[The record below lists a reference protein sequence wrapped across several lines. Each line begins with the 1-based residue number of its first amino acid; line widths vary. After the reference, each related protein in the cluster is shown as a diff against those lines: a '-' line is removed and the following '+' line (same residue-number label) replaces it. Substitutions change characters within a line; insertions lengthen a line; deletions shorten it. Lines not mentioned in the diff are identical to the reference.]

1 MKTLFILFQ
10 YLVPQHLLSRL
21 IGKFANARTPWLKN
35 LLIRRFILR
44 YGVNMQEAAEEN
56 PEHYACFNDFFTR
69 ELKPGVRPVD
79 NSAHSIV
86 SPADGVIS
94 AAGDITA
101 DSIFQAKGKAFS
113 LTALLGGSG
122 DAARPFQEGAFVTVY
137 LSPRDYHRVHMPC
150 AGTLKKMIYVPG
162 KLFSVNQTTA
172 ENIDNLFARN
182 ERVVCFYDTD
192 AGPMALVLVGAMIV
206 AGIETVWAMQV
217 APASHGLNE
226 TGYEQQHPPLEFGK
240 AEEMGRF
247 KLGSTA
253 IVLFGPGAV
262 RWAADLE
269 SDRPVNMGEAIG
281 ELTPASRQV

>member
-21 IGKFANARTPWLKN
+21 IGRLANARTPWLKN
-35 LLIRRFILR
+35 LLIRRFIVR
-44 YGVNMQEAAEEN
+44 YGVNMHEAVEEN
-56 PEHYACFNDFFTR
+56 PERFACFNDFFTR
-69 ELKPGVRPVD
+69 ELKPGVRPVSTLA
-79 NSAHSIV
+79 NGVV
-86 SPADGVIS
+86 SPADGVVS
-94 AAGDITA
+94 AAGHITA
-101 DSIFQAKGKAFS
+101 DSIFQAKGKSFS
-113 LTALLGGSG
+113 LTALLGGSS
-122 DAARPFQEGAFVTVY
+122 DVAQPFQEGSFVTVY

-182 ERVVCFYDTD
+182 ERVVCLYDTD

-206 AGIETVWAMQV
+206 AGIETVWAGQV
-217 APASHGLNE
+217 APASHGLSE
-226 TGYEQQHPPLEFGK
+226 TDYGQQYPPLQFGK

-262 RWAADLE
+262 SWVADLE
-269 SDRPVNMGEAIG
+269 SDRPVSMGEAIG
-281 ELTPASRQV
+281 VVTPVSRQG